1 MSFAYFWIFIL
12 LLAAGAPVV
21 FALLIGPGLSLT
33 IDGQPEF
40 FSALLARLYN
50 GMDSFPLMAV
60 PFFILAGEIM
70 NAGGVTAALVRFSQ
84 SMIGHLRGGLAQ
96 VNIVSSLLFAGLS
109 GSAVADAS
117 ALGKMLIPAMEKN
130 GYSRRFAAAVTAASS
145 VVGPII
151 PPSGIMILYAFVMNV
166 SVAGLFAAGIVP
178 GLLITA
184 GLMTTTA
191 FLARRRNYPVASEK
205 STWSE
210 RALSLKE
217 TLPALMTPVILL
229 GGILLGV
236 FTPTEAA
243 AIAAVYALIVSLFIM
258 RTLTIDDLPKIFIN
272 AAAQSGVILL
282 LVGSAVTFAWIIT
295 VSGMAESMASA
306 MTTISDNPLLL
317 LLLLNIFLF
326 IIGMFLDAGPAILIL
341 GPVLAP
347 IFMNM
352 GVDPLHFAIVMCVNV
367 TVGLA
372 TPPMGLVLF
381 VSASVSGERPDRIAM
396 EMAPFLTVHVFIIG
410 LITYIPA
417 ISLTLPRLFGFSS

>member
-40 FSALLARLYN
+40 YSALLARLYN

-396 EMAPFLTVHVFIIG
+396 EMAPFLAVHVFIIG